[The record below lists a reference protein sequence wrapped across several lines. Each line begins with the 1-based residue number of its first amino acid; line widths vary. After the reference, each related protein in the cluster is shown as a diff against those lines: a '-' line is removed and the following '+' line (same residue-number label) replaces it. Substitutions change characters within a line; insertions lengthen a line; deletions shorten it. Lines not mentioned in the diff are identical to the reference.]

1 MTSISEWKKFA
12 IGQPGTWGR
21 RTLTDVYHVTH
32 VEPALRVLD
41 DGVIKADLVYDES
54 KLNTERIRVV
64 WVSPNDWLAAG
75 GFRYGNVRLVFD
87 WDSLVSNKQ
96 FYWVESMAYGINAAR
111 ILVSDKDHSYSLK
124 SYDPTQGDG
133 PWWFD
138 QTTLTHYWN
147 GEITLEIMI
156 ERDLDLTECT
166 AINFADHH
174 ARMCCIDPNSCPSLG
189 VKGYSAKTRMWASL
203 GNAVPN
209 ISLHFADHSCL
220 GSAISCRMASREF
233 L

>member
-1 MTSISEWKKFA
+1 MGSTS
-12 IGQPGTWGR
+12 
-21 RTLTDVYHVTH
+21 
-32 VEPALRVLD
+32 
-41 DGVIKADLVYDES
+41 
-54 KLNTERIRVV
+54 
-64 WVSPNDWLAAG
+64 
-75 GFRYGNVRLVFD
+75 FD

-96 FYWVESMAYGINAAR
+96 FYWVESMAYRINAAR

-166 AINFADHH
+166 AINFVDHH